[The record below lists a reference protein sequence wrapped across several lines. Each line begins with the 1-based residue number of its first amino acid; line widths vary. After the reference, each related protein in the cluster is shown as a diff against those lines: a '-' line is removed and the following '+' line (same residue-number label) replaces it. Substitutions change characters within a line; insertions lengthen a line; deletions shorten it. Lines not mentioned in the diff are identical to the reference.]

1 MQNQLQSFLKG
12 VDKAACQ
19 WFGQYGGAL
28 DSIGLALAVAPEPL
42 STKVGVGLMLANAA
56 AEQGCDYDPN
66 NTAGGTP
73 VPGIKGCA
81 ETDGGAAL
89 ICYYGDGGIA
99 GIPLPAEA
107 GCKEIIAVTPG
118 TNPDG
123 SPNLKIDVRYVTGT
137 QGYLYYP
144 NYRPEDGAYVAL
156 DPQGDVSCVKDEDT
170 TKPRLTPEDL
180 PPVTYTDENNG
191 CEMNITFKGY
201 AEGPAGSL
209 YQIQQIEPAA
219 TLRSDGGVIGGCFF
233 NPTIVVRKVGGGG
246 GGGGGDEPP
255 ITIPVPSPTPPP
267 GDNWWEP
274 YVKAA
279 LGGIVAGATEELLE
293 NLLAGKYPGLIYRMV
308 SVCEKDASG
317 EPISE
322 QVEVPIPDLPAPDA
336 QLARLDAIVE
346 LLQASK
352 NFKQP
357 ICGNERP
364 KLEGDW
370 VTLRF
375 ESDEP
380 SPNSNRVIRKL
391 LRYRSKSGAELGSI
405 TDYWR
410 GFTWTTGPVIVTHAD
425 AWWGQPKCWAV
436 SADEGKRVLRHAAG
450 EAGIDPDQVG
460 RWIISGSRDPR
471 YGVSLPVKFAD
482 LDGGPWVT
490 QRDGPSG
497 PALINR

>member
-12 VDKAACQ
+12 VDTAACQ

-28 DSIGLALAVAPEPL
+28 ETLGYALVMAKNPL
-42 STKVGVGLMLANAA
+42 STTVGGGLMLANAA
-56 AEQGCDYDPN
+56 AELGCDYDPN

-123 SPNLKIDVRYVTGT
+123 SPSLKIDVRYVTGT
-137 QGYLYYP
+137 QGFLYYP
-144 NYRPEDGAYVAL
+144 NYRPEEGAYVAL
-156 DPQGDVSCVKDEDT
+156 DPQGDVSCVRDEDT

-180 PPVTYTDENNG
+180 PPVTYKDENNG

-201 AEGPAGSL
+201 AEGPAGEV

-219 TLRSDGGVIGGCFF
+219 TLRADGGVIGGCFF

-255 ITIPVPSPTPPP
+255 ITIPVPSPTPPA
-267 GDNWWEP
+267 GDDWWKP
-274 YVKAA
+274 YVQAA

-293 NLLAGKYPGLIYRMV
+293 NLLNQAYPEMLYRAV

-322 QVEVPIPDLPAPDA
+322 AVE
-336 QLARLDAIVE
+336 
-346 LLQASK
+346 
-352 NFKQP
+352 
-357 ICGNERP
+357 
-364 KLEGDW
+364 
-370 VTLRF
+370 
-375 ESDEP
+375 
-380 SPNSNRVIRKL
+380 NSNPC
-391 LRYRSKSGAELGSI
+391 S
-405 TDYWR
+405 
-410 GFTWTTGPVIVTHAD
+410 
-425 AWWGQPKCWAV
+425 
-436 SADEGKRVLRHAAG
+436 
-450 EAGIDPDQVG
+450 
-460 RWIISGSRDPR
+460 
-471 YGVSLPVKFAD
+471 
-482 LDGGPWVT
+482 
-490 QRDGPSG
+490 
-497 PALINR
+497 